1 MLPSNDNEWQDIIL
15 GTLQVLF
22 WNIFIM
28 FFGITIPVIGIVQL
42 LYVIPLAIH
51 LKRQE
56 KIGIMK
62 GVIIGAIITIFLNGG
77 CWLWMLGYF
86 N

>member
-1 MLPSNDNEWQDIIL
+1 MLPRNENEFPSIIS
-15 GTLQVLF
+15 GIFQVFGL
-22 WNIFIM
+22 NILIM
-28 FFGITIPVIGIVQL
+28 FVGITVPFIGIVQL

-51 LKRQE
+51 LKRQQKVE
-56 KIGIMK
+56 TMK
-62 GVIIGAIITIFLNGG
+62 GVIIGAVITLFLNGG

>member
-1 MLPSNDNEWQDIIL
+1 MLPRNQNEFPSIIS
-15 GTLQVLF
+15 GIFQVF
-22 WNIFIM
+22 GWNILIM
-28 FFGITIPVIGIVQL
+28 FVGITVPFIGIVQL

-51 LKRQE
+51 LKRQQKVE
-56 KIGIMK
+56 TMK
-62 GVIIGAIITIFLNGG
+62 GVIIGAIITILLNGG